1 MWLYNF
7 FKFLI
12 FFPQILLEGFN
23 APLDCNYKQM
33 HTQVHLNLSMVS
45 LNQIK
50 AKYTPSNYVLN

>member
-1 MWLYNF
+1 
-7 FKFLI
+7 
-12 FFPQILLEGFN
+12 
-23 APLDCNYKQM
+23 M